1 LLTEQCPGPLKL
13 LSNYA
18 VNQIP
23 LKYPMQVKTEVLI
36 IGGGLA
42 GLTAALHLQKA
53 GIDVLLIEKNTYPNH
68 KVCGE
73 YISNEV
79 LPYLKWLDADPEILG
94 PSKIDKLLLSV
105 VSGKSITTEL
115 PLGGFGISR
124 YTLDNFLYHKLKNKG
139 GRILHDTVTSVEQ
152 RDDQSTI
159 FTQQETEITAIRVIA
174 AYGKRSALDIKL
186 KRPFIQKKSPFLAV
200 KAHYSGQIPAD
211 LVALHNFR
219 GGYCGIS
226 QVEDQKINVC
236 YLADFRSFSKHKNI
250 LSYQQEVLYENPNLR
265 EFFESSQLLFDSPI
279 TISQLAFGSKETVS
293 DHMVMIGDSAGLIHP
308 LCGNGMAIAI
318 HSAKICAELLILFFS
333 GKIKTRETV
342 ERLYTLTWNSEFKS
356 RLKMGSILSALLSRE
371 QLANMLLKGLLFI
384 PPALPFIIKRTHG
397 KTLTP
402 NL

>member
-1 LLTEQCPGPLKL
+1 M
-13 LSNYA
+13 
-18 VNQIP
+18 QI
-23 LKYPMQVKTEVLI
+23 KTDVLI

-79 LPYLKWLDADPEILG
+79 LPYLKWLDADPEMLV
-94 PSKIDKLLLSV
+94 PSKIDKLVLSI

-115 PLGGFGISR
+115 PLGGFGVSR
-124 YTLDNFLYHKLKNKG
+124 YTLDNFLYQKFKHKG

-152 RDDQSTI
+152 HDDQSVI
-159 FTQQETEITAIRVIA
+159 FTQQETVITAIRVIA
-174 AYGKRSALDIKL
+174 AYGKRSTLDIKL

-200 KAHYSGQIPAD
+200 KAHYKGQIQAD

-236 YLADFRSFSKHKNI
+236 YLADYASFSKHKNI
-250 LSYQQEVLYENPNLR
+250 LSYQQQVLYENPNLR
-265 EFFESSQLLFDSPI
+265 AFFESSQLLFDSPI
-279 TISQLAFGSKETVS
+279 TISQLAFGSKEAVS
-293 DHMVMIGDSAGLIHP
+293 DHMLMIGDSAGLIHP

-333 GKIKTRETV
+333 GKIKKKETV
-342 ERLYTLTWNSEFKS
+342 EKLYTLAWNREFKS
-356 RLKMGSILSALLSRE
+356 RLKTGSILSALLSRE
-371 QLANMLLKGLLFI
+371 QLADLLLKGLLFI

-397 KTLTP
+397 KTLTL
-402 NL
+402 NS